1 MFSEIF
7 LFVWWAALTATLGSL
22 RRKREGDALV
32 ASANKT
38 RMGA

>member
-1 MFSEIF
+1 MFSEMISI
-7 LFVWWAALTATLGSL
+7 VWWAALAVTLGSL
-22 RRKREGDALV
+22 CRKREGEALV

>member
-1 MFSEIF
+1 MFSEVVS
-7 LFVWWAALTATLGSL
+7 FVWWAALAATLGSL

-38 RMGA
+38 RMDA

>member
-1 MFSEIF
+1 MFSEMIS
-7 LFVWWAALTATLGSL
+7 FVWLAVRAATLGSL